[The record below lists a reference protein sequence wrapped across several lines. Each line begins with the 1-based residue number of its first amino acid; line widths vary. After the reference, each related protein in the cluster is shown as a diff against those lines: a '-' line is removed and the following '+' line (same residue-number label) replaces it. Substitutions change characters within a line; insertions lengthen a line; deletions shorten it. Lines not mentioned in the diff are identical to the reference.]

1 MNKRNIGKVGT
12 ILFGLTVGV
21 AVWLV
26 SSGERGTS
34 AISRNETHE
43 MEKIVQQAQQW
54 APILTQWYGQEAPDI
69 SLPDLDGNMHSL
81 KALKGKDVMVVFW
94 ATWCGP
100 CRMEIPHLVKL
111 RNEIS
116 SDELAILAVSDE
128 SPEVVT
134 EFVKDSPINY
144 TVLVNP
150 QQKRLTAPYSQLR
163 AIPSTFYIDKQGN
176 IKVVSEGLV
185 PAETSKQIQKAQ
197 WNR

>member
-26 SSGERGTS
+26 NSGERGTS
-34 AISRNETHE
+34 AISQNETHE
-43 MEKIVQQAQQW
+43 MEKIVQHAQQW

-69 SLPDLDGNMHSL
+69 SLLDLDGNMHSL
-81 KALKGKDVMVVFW
+81 KALKGKDVMLIFW

-116 SDELAILAVSDE
+116 VDELAILAVSDE
-128 SPEVVT
+128 DSSVVG

-150 QQKRLTAPYSQLR
+150 QQKRFAAPYSQLQG
-163 AIPSTFYIDKQGN
+163 IPSAFYIDKQGR

-197 WNR
+197 WR

>member
-1 MNKRNIGKVGT
+1 
-12 ILFGLTVGV
+12 
-21 AVWLV
+21 
-26 SSGERGTS
+26 
-34 AISRNETHE
+34 
-43 MEKIVQQAQQW
+43 
-54 APILTQWYGQEAPDI
+54 
-69 SLPDLDGNMHSL
+69 
-81 KALKGKDVMVVFW
+81 
-94 ATWCGP
+94 
-100 CRMEIPHLVKL
+100 MEIPHLVKL